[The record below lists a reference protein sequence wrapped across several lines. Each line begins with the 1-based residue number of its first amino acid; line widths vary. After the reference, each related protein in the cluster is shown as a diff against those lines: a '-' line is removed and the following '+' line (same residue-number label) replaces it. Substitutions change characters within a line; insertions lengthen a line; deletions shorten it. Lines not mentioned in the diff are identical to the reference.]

1 MEIRRFTTAET
12 PAGVVTQTDN
22 VLDTA
27 SRESTDVINIWGFDA
42 VPNLPLGPEHVL
54 GAFQQMG
61 AFGPLGG
68 IRADLYIMPPFGDEP
83 PDLAEIASKI
93 DLGTGGGMVPG
104 SEGGGMHRTD
114 TIDFVTVIEGETNVA
129 YPGEDGSEREI
140 TIKVGDF
147 LTHNG
152 TFHRWHN
159 RSGKTCTLLLVTIA
173 AERKDS

>member
-1 MEIRRFTTAET
+1 MPAASRGHRPRLGSGRRNCRSRRSRRRSCEPQLATFSFCQKLTPVRCRTGERETSMEIRRFTTAET
-12 PAGVVTQTDN
+12 PTGVVTRTDN

-42 VPNLPLGPEHVL
+42 VPGLPLRPEHVL

-104 SEGGGMHRTD
+104 
-114 TIDFVTVIEGETNVA
+114 
-129 YPGEDGSEREI
+129 
-140 TIKVGDF
+140 
-147 LTHNG
+147 
-152 TFHRWHN
+152 
-159 RSGKTCTLLLVTIA
+159 
-173 AERKDS
+173 